1 MEEEITSPGYIPNA
15 PELEISGDG
24 YVNER
29 PAIANDDQVYEI
41 VNRVDKD
48 ASKIIRQAAK
58 IQRKIDGIDPP
69 LSPYLLKEEG
79 KAWKTNIPTGFM
91 QTVAGKVAPRLYSY
105 LDNARYLI
113 NVNLP
118 NRDPV
123 SGQEIV
129 NAYNKSVK
137 FQEIFTETL
146 RGWLKFH
153 AFEVGLAHEV
163 GNYGFAFAAFLDEYE
178 WKPRLYRLDRAFVP
192 TGTEIMED
200 QIPWF
205 VTKEEYKVHE
215 LFDKIIDREAAEQS
229 GWDIEATLDAI
240 NHAMPVDKV
249 SDGEVEGQQRTWEDM
264 KRECVPGYSYRKG
277 VQTIKA
283 RNLLA
288 MEYDGTVSHYIYA
301 ENVGEVIYRN
311 PSRFNSMRDVVIPFT
326 FQYGN
331 GTIHG
336 SYGVGQQLYDLSL
349 GIERARND
357 AFDQLINKGK
367 LIIQVADASSL
378 NKVKTM
384 IFDEMIA
391 IAGGTLAGN
400 AAALSNNAEAF
411 ERLDRYFTSLAEQ
424 KVGAFLPPP
433 VVPGANVTATQAAIS
448 GQREEET
455 KMATLN
461 YWLRNWAQLAHA
473 IARRMFNPMTTDIVA
488 LQAQE
493 KALKHMSE
501 EEMVM
506 LANTSPTATILDFT
520 DQKRNQIIAFTSTKV
535 GNPLYNQ
542 TELERIQASAAIG
555 EDLAEAL
562 IIPAEDQTIL
572 AEASRQQMMELN
584 SLEQGVQI
592 PVSRRDN
599 DMIHMEVLRGQPD
612 EMGQYSQG
620 PIFALLSQGN
630 MQGAQA
636 TFIHYINH
644 YTQAEQKK
652 ILGEQVNTERE
663 FIGQMRKVFQQAQ
676 EAQQAQQPAGVFPPG
691 AMPGEPV

>member
-15 PELEISGDG
+15 PDIEVSGDE
-24 YVNER
+24 YTNSR
-29 PAIANDDQVYEI
+29 PAIANDDQVQEI
-41 VNRVDKD
+41 VMRVDKD

-69 LSPYLLKEEG
+69 LSPYLLKQEG

-91 QTVAGKVAPRLYSY
+91 QTVAGRVAPRLYSY

-118 NRDPV
+118 SRDPLT
-123 SGQEIV
+123 GQEIP
-129 NAYNKSVK
+129 NAYSKSIK

-153 AFEVGLAHEV
+153 AFEVGLANEV
-163 GNYGFAFAAFLDEYE
+163 GNYGFAFAAFLDDYD
-178 WKPRLYRLDRAFVP
+178 WRPRLYRLDRGFVP

-200 QIPWF
+200 EIAWF
-205 VTKEEYKVHE
+205 VTKDEYKVHE
-215 LFDKIIDREAAEQS
+215 LFDKIVDREAAEET
-229 GWDIEATLDAI
+229 GWDIDATLDAI
-240 NHAMPVDKV
+240 NKAMPVEKV

-264 KRECVPGYSYRKG
+264 KRECVPGYSYRKN
-277 VQTIKA
+277 VQTIKC

-288 MEYDGTVSHYIYA
+288 MEYDGTVSHFIFA
-301 ENVGEVIYRN
+301 ENTQEVIYRN
-311 PSRFNSMRDVVIPFT
+311 IGRFQSMQDVVVPFT

-331 GTIHG
+331 GTIYG

-367 LIIQVADASSL
+367 LIIQVSDASSL

-384 IFDEMIA
+384 IYDEMIA

-433 VVPGANVTATQAAIS
+433 VVPGANVTATQAGIAA
-448 GQREEET
+448 QREDET
-455 KMATLN
+455 RLATLN
-461 YWLRNWAQLAHA
+461 YWLRNWAVLAHA
-473 IARRMFNPMTTDIVA
+473 IARRMFNPMTTELVA
-488 LQAQE
+488 LRAQE
-493 KALKHMSE
+493 KCLKFMSE

-506 LANTSPTATILDFT
+506 LANTSPTATILEFT
-520 DQKRNQIIAFTSTKV
+520 DQRRNEIVAFTATKI

-542 TELERIQASAAIG
+542 TELERIQAAAAIG
-555 EDLAEAL
+555 EDLATAL

-572 AEASRQQMMELN
+572 AEASRQQMIELN
-584 SLEQGVQI
+584 SLEQGIQI
-592 PVSRRDN
+592 PISRRDN
-599 DMIHMEVLRGQPD
+599 DPIHMAVLRGEPD
-612 EMGQYSQG
+612 QMGQYNQG
-620 PIFALLSQGN
+620 PIVALLSQGN
-630 MQGAQA
+630 MQGAQTA
-636 TFIHYINH
+636 FVHYLNH
-644 YTQAEQKK
+644 YTQAEEKK
-652 ILGEQVNTERE
+652 VLGEQINMERE
-663 FIGQMRKVFQQAQ
+663 FIGQMRRIFQQAQ
-676 EAQQAQQPAGVFPPG
+676 EAQAQQQPAVFPQG
-691 AMPGEPV
+691 AMPGEPM